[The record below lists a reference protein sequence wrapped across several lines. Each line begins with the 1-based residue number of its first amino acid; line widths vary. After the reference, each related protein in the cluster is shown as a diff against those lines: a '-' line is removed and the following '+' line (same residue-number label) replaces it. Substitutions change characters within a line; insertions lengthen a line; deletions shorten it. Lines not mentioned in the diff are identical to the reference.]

1 MADQYLNPKVG
12 PSTVSRLE
20 TWRSF
25 KVAAWLGWQITSNWT
40 DPLLFAIYSII
51 RPISRAAILVVM
63 YGVITGGNFTNPLF
77 PYIYLGN
84 AFYTYVFMVMNGVS
98 WAVIDDREHY
108 RTLKYMY
115 VAPIRIPAYLLGR
128 GVAGFLTA
136 SLSVFITILAGVL
149 FLNVTFD
156 PLQADWLLF
165 TATLGIGVVMLALM
179 GLVLGAISLLIVR
192 HSGFIAES
200 VSGVLF
206 LFSGAIYPLDV
217 LPKWLQ
223 PVGYSMPIT
232 YWLEL
237 IRRALIGNVAQAF
250 PTLAR
255 FTNLELLGI
264 LVGLST
270 LFGVASIFVF
280 RICDRRARERG
291 LIDRTT
297 NY

>member
-1 MADQYLNPKVG
+1 MEES
-12 PSTVSRLE
+12 PSAVSRAE

-25 KVAAWLGWQITSNWT
+25 KIAAWLGWQITSNWT

-63 YGVITGGNFTNPLF
+63 YGVITQGNFTNPLF
-77 PYIYLGN
+77 PYIFLGN

-108 RTLKYMY
+108 KTLKYMY
-115 VAPIRIPAYLLGR
+115 VAPIRIPVYLLGR

-136 SLSVFITILAGVL
+136 SLSVIITILAGVL
-149 FLNVTFD
+149 FLHVSFD
-156 PLQADWLLF
+156 PAQADWLLF
-165 TATLGIGVVMLALM
+165 FVSLVIGVVMLAMM
-179 GLVLGAISLLIVR
+179 GLMLAAVSLLVVR
-192 HSGFIAES
+192 HSGFLADG

-206 LFSGAIYPLDV
+206 LFSGAIYPLEV

-223 PVGYSMPIT
+223 PVGYAIPIT

-237 IRRALIGNVAQAF
+237 MRRSLIGNVAQAF

-255 FTNLELLGI
+255 FSSLELLGI
-264 LVGLST
+264 LVGLPIV
-270 LFGVASIFVF
+270 FGVASVFIFQA
-280 RICDRRARERG
+280 CDRRARERG

>member
-1 MADQYLNPKVG
+1 MAGQYLNSKID
-12 PSTVSRLE
+12 PSTASRLE

-25 KVAAWLGWQITSNWT
+25 KVATWLGWQITSNWT

-136 SLSVFITILAGVL
+136 SLSVLITILAGVL
-149 FLNVTFD
+149 FLHVTFD
-156 PLQADWLLF
+156 PLKADWLLF
-165 TATLGIGVVMLALM
+165 FVSLVIGVFMLAML
-179 GLVLGAISLLIVR
+179 GLILAAVSLLVVR
-192 HSGFIAES
+192 HSGFLAEG

-206 LFSGAIYPLDV
+206 LFTGAIYPLEV

-223 PVGYSMPIT
+223 PVGFAIPIT

-237 IRRALIGNVAQAF
+237 MRRSLIGSVAQAF

-255 FTNLELLGI
+255 FSNLELLGI
-264 LVGLST
+264 LVGLT
-270 LFGVASIFVF
+270 LLFGAASIFIF
-280 RICDRRARERG
+280 KACDLRARERG
-291 LIDRTT
+291 LIDRVT

>member
-1 MADQYLNPKVG
+1 MAIS
-12 PSTVSRLE
+12 PSTVTRSE
-20 TWRSF
+20 AWRSF
-25 KVAAWLGWQITSNWT
+25 KIAAWLGWQITSNWT
-40 DPLLFAIYSII
+40 DPLLFAIYSIV

-63 YGVITGGNFTNPLF
+63 YGVITQGNFTNPLF

-84 AFYTYVFMVMNGVS
+84 AFYSYVFTVMNGVS

-108 RTLKYMY
+108 KTLKYMY
-115 VAPIRIPAYLLGR
+115 VAPIRIPFYLLGR

-136 SLSVFITILAGVL
+136 SLSVIITILAGVL
-149 FLNVTFD
+149 FLHVSFD

-165 TATLGIGVVMLALM
+165 FVSLFIGIVMLAMM
-179 GLVLGAISLLIVR
+179 GLVLAAISLLVVR
-192 HSGFIAES
+192 HSGFLAEG

-206 LFSGAIYPLDV
+206 LFSGAIYPLEV
-217 LPKWLQ
+217 LPAWLRL
-223 PVGYSMPIT
+223 VGFAIPIT

-237 IRRALIGNVAQAF
+237 IRRSLIGNVAQAF
-250 PTLAR
+250 PTLAA
-255 FTNLELLGI
+255 FSNLELLGI
-264 LVGLST
+264 LVGLSIV
-270 LFGVASIFVF
+270 FGVASIFVF

>member
-1 MADQYLNPKVG
+1 MSNTTSEATRSEV
-12 PSTVSRLE
+12 
-20 TWRSF
+20 WRSF
-25 KVAAWLGWQITSNWT
+25 KIAAWLGWQITSNWT
-40 DPLLFAIYSII
+40 DPFLFMVYSII
-51 RPISRAAILVVM
+51 RPIARAAILVVM
-63 YGVITGGNFTNPLF
+63 YGVITQGNFSNPLF

-108 RTLKYMY
+108 KTLKYMY
-115 VAPIRIPAYLLGR
+115 VAPIRIPIYLLGR
-128 GVAGFLTA
+128 GVAGFFTA

-149 FLNVTFD
+149 FLHVSFD
-156 PLQADWLLF
+156 PLQANWLLF
-165 TATLGIGVVMLALM
+165 FVTLFIGVIMLAMM
-179 GLVLGAISLLIVR
+179 GLVLGAVSLLVVR
-192 HSGFIAES
+192 HSGFLAEG

-206 LFSGAIYPLDV
+206 IFSGAIYPLEV

-223 PVGYSMPIT
+223 PVGFAIPIT

-237 IRRALIGNVAQAF
+237 MRRSLIGNVAQAF

-255 FTNLELLGI
+255 FSNMELLAI
-264 LVGLST
+264 LVGLSV
-270 LFGVASIFVF
+270 LFGTVSVFVF
-280 RICDRRARERG
+280 RTCDRRARERG

>member
-1 MADQYLNPKVG
+1 MAE
-12 PSTVSRLE
+12 SRITSPGSE
-20 TWRSF
+20 AWRSF
-25 KVAAWLGWQITSNWT
+25 KFAAWLGWQITSNWT

-51 RPISRAAILVVM
+51 RPVARAAILVIM
-63 YGVITGGNFTNPLF
+63 YGVITGGKFDDPLF
-77 PYIYLGN
+77 PYIFLGN
-84 AFYTYVFMVMNGVS
+84 AFYNYVFAIMNGVS

-108 RTLKYMY
+108 KTLKYMY
-115 VAPIRIPAYLLGR
+115 IAPIRIPAYLLGR

-136 SLSVFITILAGVL
+136 SLSVVITLLAGVL
-149 FLNVTFD
+149 FLNLRFD
-156 PLQADWLLF
+156 LQQIDWLLF
-165 TATLGIGVVMLALM
+165 LVTMLIGVVMLALM

-200 VSGVLF
+200 VAGVLF

-217 LPKWLQ
+217 LPRWLQ
-223 PVGYSMPIT
+223 PVGYAMPIT

-237 IRRALIGNVAQAF
+237 IRRSLIGNVAQVF

-255 FTNLELLGI
+255 FNNIELLGI
-264 LVGLST
+264 LAGLSIV
-270 LFGVASIFVF
+270 FGVISIVTF

>member
-1 MADQYLNPKVG
+1 MDR
-12 PSTVSRLE
+12 STAAVTRSE

-25 KVAAWLGWQITSNWT
+25 RIATWLGWQIASNWT
-40 DPLLFAIYSII
+40 DPLWFAIYSIV
-51 RPISRAAILVVM
+51 RPVSRAAILVVM
-63 YGVITGGNFTNPLF
+63 YGVITQGNFSDPLF

-84 AFYTYVFMVMNGVS
+84 AFYSYVFTVMNGVS

-136 SLSVFITILAGVL
+136 SLSVVITILAGVL
-149 FLNVTFD
+149 FLHVSFD

-165 TATLGIGVVMLALM
+165 FVSLAIGVVMLAMM
-179 GLVLGAISLLIVR
+179 GLVLAALSLLVAR
-192 HSGFIAES
+192 HSGFLAEG

-217 LPKWLQ
+217 LPVWLQ
-223 PVGYSMPIT
+223 PIGYAIPIT

-237 IRRALIGNVAQAF
+237 MRRSLIGSVAEAF
-250 PTLAR
+250 PTLAA
-255 FTNLELLGI
+255 FSNLELLGI
-264 LVGLST
+264 LVGLSVV
-270 LFGVASIFVF
+270 FGVASIYVF
-280 RICDRRARERG
+280 RACDKRARERG